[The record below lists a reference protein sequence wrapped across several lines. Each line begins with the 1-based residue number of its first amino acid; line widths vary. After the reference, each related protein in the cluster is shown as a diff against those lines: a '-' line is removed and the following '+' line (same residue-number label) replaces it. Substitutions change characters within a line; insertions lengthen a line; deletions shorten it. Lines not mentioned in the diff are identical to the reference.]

1 MAGDYLTVRTRRD
14 GPACVLAVSGEL
26 DLVSAAQ
33 LLDAAAPAV
42 AADYKQFV
50 LDLAGLTFADCCGA
64 RTLAALVQAVPGKC
78 PVTVRS
84 VPPAVCRVLDYTGI
98 LLDRMPR
105 QQITL
110 SPAEATRSGAPPR
123 LSPGQRRQAPDA
135 LAQVHAPAQP
145 PRPGC

>member
-1 MAGDYLTVRTRRD
+1 MCPGSKRGAGPGFG
-14 GPACVLAVSGEL
+14 GPVAGCRG
-26 DLVSAAQ
+26 
-33 LLDAAAPAV
+33 PAV

-78 PVTVRS
+78 PVIVRS
-84 VPPAVCRVLDYTGI
+84 VPPAVRRVLDYTGI

-105 QQITL
+105 QKPVIAEGRPVPLAQDMQIAL

-123 LSPGQRRQAPDA
+123 LSPGQGRQAGTRSPKYMHRPSR
-135 LAQVHAPAQP
+135 HA
-145 PRPGC
+145 